1 MKKGAEHIMEYI
13 FETQNTCARR
23 IKFEINGDIVTNVKF
38 LDGGCPGNLQ
48 ALPRLVEGM
57 TVDEIE
63 KKIGGIICGARGTSC
78 ADQLA
83 KAVRKTYDNSKKS
96 A

>member
-1 MKKGAEHIMEYI
+1 MKYI
-13 FETQNTCARR
+13 LDTKNTCARR
-23 IKFEINGDIVTNVKF
+23 ISFELDGDIVHNVVF

-57 TVDEIE
+57 SVDEIE
-63 KKIGGIICGARGTSC
+63 KKLGGILCGVRGTSC

-83 KAVRKTYDNSKKS
+83 KLVRKAYDEQKK
-96 A
+96 

>member
-1 MKKGAEHIMEYI
+1 MEYI
-13 FETQNTCARR
+13 YETENTCARK
-23 IKFEINGDIVTNVKF
+23 IKFTLEGNVVTNVQF
-38 LDGGCPGNLQ
+38 LEGGCPGNLQ

-57 TVDEIE
+57 TVEEIE
-63 KKIGGIICGARGTSC
+63 KKIGGIQCGIKGTSC

-83 KAVRKTYDNSKKS
+83 RAVRKAYEESKKS

>member
-1 MKKGAEHIMEYI
+1 MKYRFKTE
-13 FETQNTCARR
+13 NTCAQEIEFTIEGNV
-23 IKFEINGDIVTNVKF
+23 IKNVRF
-38 LDGGCPGNLQ
+38 LGGGCPGNLQ

-57 TVDEIE
+57 TVEEIE
-63 KKIGGIICGARGTSC
+63 RKIGGIKCGIRGTSC

-83 KAVRKTYDNSKKS
+83 RAVRKAYEESKKL

>member
-1 MKKGAEHIMEYI
+1 MEYI
-13 FETQNTCARR
+13 METQNTCARR
-23 IKFEINGDIVTNVKF
+23 IKFTLNGNIVTNVEF

-57 TVDEIE
+57 TVEQIQE
-63 KKIGGIICGARGTSC
+63 KIGGIICGRRGTSC

-83 KAVRKTYDNSKKS
+83 RAVKKAYEQSQKSIVDKKI
-96 A
+96 